1 MKNLFK
7 TSVLAIVI
15 CFTGIVSYAQSAQD
29 IIGVYAS
36 SKSIM
41 DYKASY
47 IQSLQAN
54 AENLI
59 ITYYDNAPEKQ
70 NFYQT
75 AIVHSNTSIGI
86 QLQEDITT
94 PKDNNEEYITK
105 EFALSNTE
113 EMIYWQMHQLK
124 RDKII
129 VIGLNESTNIV
140 SILSYSRDYYN
151 SHILGK

>member
-86 QLQEDITT
+86 QLQEDIATS
-94 PKDNNEEYITK
+94 KDNNEEYITK
-105 EFALSNTE
+105 EFALSDTE